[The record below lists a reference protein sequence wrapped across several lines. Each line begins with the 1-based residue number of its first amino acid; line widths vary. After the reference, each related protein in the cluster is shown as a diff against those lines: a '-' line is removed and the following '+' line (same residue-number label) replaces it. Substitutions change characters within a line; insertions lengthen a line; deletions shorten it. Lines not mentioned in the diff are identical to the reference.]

1 MNFTFFYA
9 ICPKLKNLSSE
20 NLPYPTTK
28 PALELN
34 YYSSLNKSFDEK
46 NSFNSMDRTT
56 TPQTL
61 RLTST
66 PQSVSAVLN
75 YMERVSR
82 TCSLSPDQ
90 HFDVVTCVTEA
101 VNNAIIHGNC
111 RDAKKAVHIK
121 VQQKKNVLAVH
132 ISDEGKGFDYNNLPD
147 PTAPEHIEC
156 IGGRGVFLMKQLA
169 HRLAFRNNGSTVEM
183 EFKL

>member
-1 MNFTFFYA
+1 M
-9 ICPKLKNLSSE
+9 SSSTTS
-20 NLPYPTTK
+20 YPTTK
-28 PALELN
+28 PALETD
-34 YYSSLNKSFDEK
+34 YYSSLNKSFDDK
-46 NSFNSMDRTT
+46 NSFKSMDRTT

-75 YMERVSR
+75 YMEGVSK

-111 RDAKKAVHIK
+111 RDVKKAVCVK

-147 PTAPEHIEC
+147 PTSPECIEN

>member
-1 MNFTFFYA
+1 MSY
-9 ICPKLKNLSSE
+9 S
-20 NLPYPTTK
+20 YPQTK
-28 PALELN
+28 PSLN
-34 YYSSLNKSFDEK
+34 SDHLYSSNKGSDEH
-46 NSFNSMDRTT
+46 NSFKSMDRTT

-75 YMERVSR
+75 YMDGVSKK
-82 TCSLSPDQ
+82 CCLSPDQ

-111 RDAKKAVHIK
+111 RDAHKTVQVK
-121 VQQKKNVLAVH
+121 VQQRKNVLAVH
-132 ISDEGKGFDYNNLPD
+132 ITDEGKGFDHTRLPD
-147 PTAPEHIEC
+147 PTSPEHIEN